1 MMTKT
6 ALRKYYQE
14 KRLSLTD
21 RDRNRMDDLLLIR
34 FQQWEIPLHI
44 STVLSYWPLKHR
56 VEPNTFLFTDFLAFR
71 MPGIAVAYPVSDF
84 KHHTMQALLVNDD
97 TDYKVNQ
104 YGIAEPL
111 EGEPVAPE
119 EIDLVLVPMLA
130 FDRKGYRLGYGK
142 GFYDR
147 YLSKCRPDLVKLGLC
162 YFEPVGE
169 IPGIDQ
175 YDVPLNACITPER
188 IYEF

>member
-1 MMTKT
+1 MTKP

-14 KRLSLTD
+14 KRLALSD
-21 RDRNRMDDLLLIR
+21 SERNRLDDLLLIR
-34 FQQWEIPLHI
+34 FQQWDIPLHI
-44 STVLSYWPLKHR
+44 SIVLSFWPLRHR
-56 VEPNTFLFTDFLAFR
+56 VEPNTFLFTDFMSFR
-71 MPGIAVAYPVSDF
+71 MPGMVLAYPVSDF
-84 KHHTMQALLVNDD
+84 ENHSMQALMVDDD

-104 YGIAEPL
+104 YGIAEPVS
-111 EGEPVAPE
+111 GEPVAPE

-147 YLSKCRPDLVKLGLC
+147 FLLRCRPDVVKLGFC
-162 YFEPVGE
+162 YFDPVE
-169 IPGIDQ
+169 EMPGIDQ
-175 YDVPLNACITPER
+175 YDVPLNACITPDR